1 MKKRTIILIHFSV
14 FLILSILW
22 IFSAEFVLR
31 TVAPELNYVEIWLR
45 LVKAGIL
52 VLFTLTLI
60 SVISVL
66 IVLFKKRKI

>member
-31 TVAPELNYVEIWLR
+31 TVAPELNYVEIWLK
-45 LVKAGIL
+45 LVKAGIIL
-52 VLFTLTLI
+52 IFTLTLI
-60 SVISVL
+60 LVL